1 MDVSE
6 QFFALMQGG
15 LGVFTIAWYILVVI
29 AMWKVFTKAGYAGIL
44 AIIPIVNIIFL
55 VKIAG
60 YSGWLSLLYIIPI
73 VNIIFNIMVC
83 LRVGKKFGKS
93 TVFSVFLIWI
103 FSTIGFFII
112 GFGQARYDRTAQ

>member
-6 QFFALMQGG
+6 QFVALMQGG
-15 LGVFTIAWYILVVI
+15 LGVVSVAWYILVVI

-60 YSGWLSLLYIIPI
+60 YSGWLSLLYIVPI
-73 VNIIFNIMVC
+73 IGFIFNIMVC
-83 LRVGKKFGKS
+83 LRVGMKFGKS
-93 TVFSVFLIWI
+93 TAFSVFLIWI

-112 GFGQARYDRTAQ
+112 GFGQAKYDRNAQ